1 MIKYKVDQH
10 CNNEAN
16 TKKENKL
23 SCVVNYFK
31 PLVNPKER
39 NDTKNVSYWIF
50 DKQADHWEQ

>member
-23 SCVVNYFK
+23 GCVVNYFK
-31 PLVNPKER
+31 PLINPKER
-39 NDTKNVSYWIF
+39 DDAENVSYWIF
-50 DKQADHWEQ
+50 NKQADHREQ